1 MRHNHCKPGGH
12 FFDDGGLNRYIF
24 ISCRLLCSI
33 HLAFTHPNGTKQSSL
48 PLAFGGLLLHSQKKS
63 FRRIYDLGVSCKAD
77 CREILVDYSPAF
89 HVILSLS
96 DAFLSA
102 FLTFV
107 MHCPYVRGRVPSLG
121 ACSHCETS
129 LLRALHFF
137 GQLLNTSVF
146 LCVELQPSSQYH
158 LLSLRFTGVSLNPLY

>member
-1 MRHNHCKPGGH
+1 MCHNNCKPGGH
-12 FFDDGGLNRYIF
+12 FFDDGGLNRYLF
-24 ISCRLLCSI
+24 ISFRLLCSI

-89 HVILSLS
+89 HVFLSLS

-107 MHCPYVRGRVPSLG
+107 VLKRTAYTG
-121 ACSHCETS
+121 TS
-129 LLRALHFF
+129 ALF
-137 GQLLNTSVF
+137 GS
-146 LCVELQPSSQYH
+146 LQP
-158 LLSLRFTGVSLNPLY
+158 L